1 MKCLL
6 KKDIY
11 RFWTKKRLKEEIF
24 LLKKTYNELFDSFLK
39 LQEENAILLKKLTSK
54 NF

>member
-11 RFWTKKRLKEEIF
+11 LFWTKKRLKEEIL
-24 LLKKTYNELFDSFLK
+24 LLKNTYNELFDSFLK
-39 LQEENAILLKKLTSK
+39 LQEENATLLKKLTQK
-54 NF
+54 NV